1 MKKKQ
6 QIIKPETQD
15 TGKNAKQQL
24 EEIRADLKTQVDNLK
39 QSISRIQ
46 QESLKSLQFNHAAL
60 KEEESKHRLEAELNS
75 LDPNG
80 SSESAPAHP
89 ENPMLDTSKY
99 SEAAIKITQASIED
113 ALKSAQASLEAAE
126 NLLKHRDLSK

>member
-1 MKKKQ
+1 M
-6 QIIKPETQD
+6 E
-15 TGKNAKQQL
+15 
-24 EEIRADLKTQVDNLK
+24 V
-39 QSISRIQ
+39 
-46 QESLKSLQFNHAAL
+46 
-60 KEEESKHRLEAELNS
+60 
-75 LDPNG
+75 PNR
-80 SSESAPAHP
+80 HLHTP